1 MSDTSP
7 EIYTG
12 RQATDK
18 ILQILAEVEQPLPDY
33 MEFYYKI
40 LMAQAGSKVPDLTE
54 ATAALR
60 KNAEQRLD
68 RDTPA
73 LAYPDLSIDWQ
84 DMLILFRKV
93 VELTTKFVAQEAD
106 ESENLSFCCE
116 SPVILEHTAKLW
128 FELGT
133 LPRDNT
139 EHPKSVQPLT
149 SSVLQATFYPV
160 LSAYSDILF
169 PVVTQDRWQ
178 KGYCPVCGGNPDFS
192 FLDKERGARWL
203 LCSRCDSR
211 WLFKRLECPFCG
223 NDDHTSLAYFTDD
236 HSVYRL
242 YTCDKCRRYIEAID
256 LRQMQEEALLPLQRI
271 LTLDMDRQ
279 AHEMNYRAE
288 L

>member
-7 EIYTG
+7 GTYTG

-18 ILQILAEVEQPLPDY
+18 ILHILAEVEKPLPSY

-40 LMAQAGSKVPDLTE
+40 LMTQAGSKIPDISE
-54 ATAALR
+54 ATAMLR
-60 KNAEQRLD
+60 ENAEQRLKQA
-68 RDTPA
+68 TPA
-73 LAYPDLSIDWQ
+73 LTFPDLSIDWQ
-84 DMLILFRKV
+84 DTLVLFCEV
-93 VELTTKFVAQEAD
+93 VELTLKFVAQEAG
-106 ESENLSFCCE
+106 EKENLAVCCE
-116 SPVILEHTAKLW
+116 SADILEHTAKLW
-128 FELGT
+128 FETGT
-133 LPRDNT
+133 VPHNNT
-139 EHPKSVQPLT
+139 EHRKTIQPLT

-160 LSAYSDILF
+160 LSVYADILF

-178 KGYCPVCGGNPDFS
+178 KGYCPVCGGYPDFS

-203 LCSRCDSR
+203 LCSRCDNR

-236 HSVYRL
+236 HGTYRL
-242 YTCDKCRRYIEAID
+242 YTCDKCYRYIKAID
-256 LRQMQEEALLPLQRI
+256 LRQMKEEALLPLQRV

-279 AHEMNYRAE
+279 AHEMKYKAE